1 MLLRSMNSGARW
13 KCARRGPPSR
23 GGASSSGEPSGSTTR
38 PSRLSP
44 TGMEAVRRS
53 WRTPSPEDT
62 RAAPDSRRTPVLAGL
77 RSYTMPS
84 APESKDTSSS
94 EPTSSSPEISAT
106 PSPTRRTTPRRRR
119 ARPSSRVAPASA
131 SRSERGRSSPMGG
144 LRPGPRALG
153 VVGQSRGRGVHQTRS
168 GDDAQSGAQPRDGAE
183 LHPGHSGE
191 RGPHQLTRLG
201 RQGTCR
207 LHHHV
212 SERAGGQ
219 GLEFAARGPAQRR
232 VQPRPRQPL
241 QQLEHGARRQRGR
254 FILETPSPGDPP
266 VLQLEPQGL
275 SLLLGLGP
283 CLGQERRG
291 LPRRGLP
298 RVLAYPLAL
307 PLAGGAL
314 GLHLRPAPPPFPH
327 TRLHLPLPLNVL
339 RLLRLQPAA
348 DGFEEQ
354 PPQRPRQ
361 EEEVD
366 GLEEERAQPGAHRS
380 SLPLP
385 RRRDW
390 RRAG

>member
-23 GGASSSGEPSGSTTR
+23 GGASSSAEPSGSTTR

-94 EPTSSSPEISAT
+94 EPTSSSPESSAT

-131 SRSERGRSSPMGG
+131 SRSERGRSTPMGG
-144 LRPGPRALG
+144 PRPGQRALR
-153 VVGQSRGRGVHQTRS
+153 VGRQSRGRGVHQTRS
-168 GDDAQSGAQPRDGAE
+168 GDDAQSGAQPRDRAQ
-183 LHPGHSGE
+183 LHPPPPPHPRRRGG
-191 RGPHQLTRLG
+191 RGPGRLPPP
-201 RQGTCR
+201 
-207 LHHHV
+207 V
-212 SERAGGQ
+212 PERAGGQ
-219 GLEFAARGPAQRR
+219 GLEFAARGPGQRR
-232 VQPRPRQPL
+232 VQLRPRQPL

-254 FILETPSPGDPP
+254 FILETLSPGEPP

-283 CLGQERRG
+283 CLGQERRRP
-291 LPRRGLP
+291 PRRGLP
-298 RVLAYPLAL
+298 RVLASPLAL
-307 PLAGGAL
+307 PLEGGAL
-314 GLHLRPAPPPFPH
+314 GLPLGPGPLRFRQ

-339 RLLRLQPAA
+339 RLLRLQPPA
-348 DGFEEQ
+348 DAFEEQ